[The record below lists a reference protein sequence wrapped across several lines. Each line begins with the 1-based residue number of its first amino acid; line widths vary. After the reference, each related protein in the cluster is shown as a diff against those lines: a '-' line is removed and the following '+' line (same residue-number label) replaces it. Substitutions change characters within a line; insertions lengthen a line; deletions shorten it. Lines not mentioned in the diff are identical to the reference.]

1 MRVKFF
7 LIVALVIFTLP
18 CMELPAWAGMF
29 VDASNDFVLAP
40 SRRELAGHRA
50 RRVLRPQGSNESR
63 RILAVVITSIAVGNI
78 GPSEAHF
85 LPDLLNVQ
93 RK

>member
-18 CMELPAWAGMF
+18 CVELPAWAGMYD
-29 VDASNDFVLAP
+29 DASNDFVLAP

-50 RRVLRPQGSNESR
+50 RRVVRPQGSNESQR
-63 RILAVVITSIAVGNI
+63 TLTVVITSIAVRNI
-78 GPSEAHF
+78 SPIETHS
-85 LPDLLNVQ
+85 LPDLVNIQ

>member
-29 VDASNDFVLAP
+29 DDASNDFVLAP
-40 SRRELAGHRA
+40 SKRELAGHRA
-50 RRVLRPQGSNESR
+50 RRVVRPRGSNESQR
-63 RILAVVITSIAVGNI
+63 TLTVVITSIAAGNI
-78 GPSEAHF
+78 GPVETHF
-85 LPDLLNVQ
+85 LPDLVNVQ